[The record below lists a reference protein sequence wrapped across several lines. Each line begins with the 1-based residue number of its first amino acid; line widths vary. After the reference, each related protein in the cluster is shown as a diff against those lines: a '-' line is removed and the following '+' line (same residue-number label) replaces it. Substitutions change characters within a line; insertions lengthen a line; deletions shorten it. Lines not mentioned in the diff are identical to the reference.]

1 MQKFIWYVL
10 IYTNNQLWMVAGGI
24 ILQMSENTV
33 VFKGTKEGLFILI
46 KEDMDMDKIK
56 DNLNKKIKPSKRFFE
71 GAKIVNFK
79 GKRLSKEEFY
89 ELKDLVENDYGM
101 TVIGE
106 YSEDQAVFIDKE
118 DAKEDTSYTSYEK
131 LPYSNVI
138 QDKVLM
144 LRATVRSG
152 QLIEFNGN
160 IVIIGDVNPGAQ
172 IKATGCIVVMGTMRG
187 VAHAGSNGNYEAF
200 VAAMNLQPAQI
211 RIGDIITRSPDGSGV
226 RVSVPEM
233 AMVKQGMIFVE
244 PYLPNR

>member
-1 MQKFIWYVL
+1 
-10 IYTNNQLWMVAGGI
+10 MVAGGI

-79 GKRLSKEEFY
+79 GKRLSKEEFD

-101 TVIGE
+101 TVVGE
-106 YSEDQAVFIDKE
+106 YSEDQAMFVDKE
-118 DAKEDTSYTSYEK
+118 ETKEDTSYEK

-172 IKATGCIVVMGTMRG
+172 IKATGCIVIMGTMRG

-211 RIGDIITRSPDGSGV
+211 RIGDIITRSPDGFGV
-226 RVSVPEM
+226 RASVPEM
-233 AMVKQGMIFVE
+233 AVVKRGMIFVE